1 MRGFRESR
9 TPPVGQITRNLSS
22 PGGKNILLYRNSDL
36 AYMSFHPI
44 RHEGRSYVVTKR
56 GLGMRWTRQR
66 RAREGVAG
74 RACARERSAG
84 AQTNGA
90 EKRLRLA
97 SRVSTRQ
104 PSKIRRG
111 RPRTAKSCGPG
122 ARSWRQARGGGL
134 HPTGCEMPRDPRGDG
149 GNRARLTGEITKQ
162 AVKTIRAGK
171 AGMSTAEP
179 VVHPCAFPCAR
190 TAGASRRPV
199 FPAPSVPQ
207 EGTELSK
214 TSGAIRVA
222 GM

>member
-1 MRGFRESR
+1 MVWIASSLALLAMTGRCAQRSCFDRFARRAKTCQSLAAKIFLFIR
-9 TPPVGQITRNLSS
+9 ILNYRITIR
-22 PGGKNILLYRNSDL
+22 PT
-36 AYMSFHPI
+36 

-104 PSKIRRG
+104 PSKAGRG

-122 ARSWRQARGGGL
+122 ARSWRQACGSVS
-134 HPTGCEMPRDPRGDG
+134 PRPGMR
-149 GNRARLTGEITKQ
+149 REESAR
-162 AVKTIRAGK
+162 
-171 AGMSTAEP
+171 
-179 VVHPCAFPCAR
+179 
-190 TAGASRRPV
+190 RRW
-199 FPAPSVPQ
+199 Q
-207 EGTELSK
+207 
-214 TSGAIRVA
+214 
-222 GM
+222 